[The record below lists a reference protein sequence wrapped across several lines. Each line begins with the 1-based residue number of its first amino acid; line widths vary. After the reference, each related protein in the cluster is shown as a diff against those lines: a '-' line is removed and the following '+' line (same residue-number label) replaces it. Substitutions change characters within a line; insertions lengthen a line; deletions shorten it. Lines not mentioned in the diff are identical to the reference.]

1 MYCLLFPFVSMFFNA
16 KGNLSIE
23 RCTFAVFLPGSDLF
37 VHFISSPVIV
47 ALQLCCALQLFKL
60 ASVVDMVV
68 QENWS
73 TKHVLREVGDIK
85 FCCFSVL
92 FCIN

>member
-1 MYCLLFPFVSMFFNA
+1 MFFNA
-16 KGNLSIE
+16 KGNLSIKQSA
-23 RCTFAVFLPGSDLF
+23 FAVFLPASDLF
-37 VHFISSPVIV
+37 VHFISSAVRV
-47 ALQLCCALQLFKL
+47 AARLCCALQLFQ
-60 ASVVDMVV
+60 AGVCSRRGCPR
-68 QENWS
+68 NWS